1 MVIKASGLDEIC
13 GFKKQQPYSANN
25 LPPFVTKLF
34 HKLYDLNVFSP
45 DWYKYV
51 IIPLFEKVTIQTQTI
66 TLSLFLLS
74 MVRKGGL
81 LLLFLALLNKRDY
94 VDNCNFGKFFSSFFS
109 FSFSFLFW

>member
-1 MVIKASGLDEIC
+1 MIQLQNKKFGRLLETWSMVIKASGLDEIC

-66 TLSLFLLS
+66 TLSLLI
-74 MVRKGGL
+74 
-81 LLLFLALLNKRDY
+81 KRGQERWFAG
-94 VDNCNFGKFFSSFFS
+94 VVFSPFE
-109 FSFSFLFW
+109 